1 MSPQIIRQEK
11 YTGLTDMWSLGV
23 TFYFMMF
30 KKLPWM
36 AVHPVKI
43 LNEITIKINNGLV
56 LPEENVSVVVSRLIE
71 RMLVIEEDGRLKWDE
86 LYECEDIAKYRH
98 SVIED
103 FDENLDE
110 STFETE

>member
-71 RMLVIEEDGRLKWDE
+71 RMLSIDTPSLK
-86 LYECEDIAKYRH
+86 I
-98 SVIED
+98 
-103 FDENLDE
+103 
-110 STFETE
+110 STRI